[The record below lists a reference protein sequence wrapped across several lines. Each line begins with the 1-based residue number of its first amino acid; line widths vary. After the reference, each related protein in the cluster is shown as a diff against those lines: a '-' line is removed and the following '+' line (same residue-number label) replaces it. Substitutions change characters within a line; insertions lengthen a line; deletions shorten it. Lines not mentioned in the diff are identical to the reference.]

1 MRLAMRQESRVCLG
15 EAAQVLFQLPEL
27 WVQIHKKACEVY
39 VWEDLLEEYVQKR
52 NHADRT
58 KLQEVREDRD
68 EFIEE
73 LADRNREIVK
83 LKMMN
88 KVLQLALASTAPVAA
103 MIAVTAA
110 WVGK

>member
-1 MRLAMRQESRVCLG
+1 MTLVTVERAG
-15 EAAQVLFQLPEL
+15 ETIMASPANRDRAL
-27 WVQIHKKACEVY
+27 IHKKACEVY

-68 EFIEE
+68 EFIVE

-103 MIAVTAA
+103 MIVVTSA